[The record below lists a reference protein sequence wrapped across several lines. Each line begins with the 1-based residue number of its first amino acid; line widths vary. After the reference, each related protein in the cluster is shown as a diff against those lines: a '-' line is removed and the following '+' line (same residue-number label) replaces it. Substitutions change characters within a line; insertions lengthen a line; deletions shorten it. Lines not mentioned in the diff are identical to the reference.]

1 LIINMIKLIF
11 TFLMSGGLSF
21 AALYFSCGLAKP
33 VFENTL
39 SAFVTIA
46 ILFGALS
53 FALYNY
59 LDGTTKDIP
68 KELSRNKPE
77 KYKNA
82 LKALNDLKREVINNI
97 ALIILLLLL
106 ERALFGVGEVI
117 YDASSNLPIW
127 MGWVII
133 SARVSCLVVGMYAA
147 IVQFRGFLTANDLRT
162 ILMENGS

>member
-1 LIINMIKLIF
+1 MA
-11 TFLMSGGLSF
+11 S
-21 AALYFSCGLAKP
+21 P

-59 LDGTTKDIP
+59 LDGITKDIP
-68 KELSRNKPE
+68 KELSKNKPY

-82 LKALNDLKREVINNI
+82 LISLRDLKREVIYNI
-97 ALIILLLLL
+97 ALIIFLLLV
-106 ERALFGVGEVI
+106 ERMLFGIGEVI

-127 MGWVII
+127 VGWVII
-133 SARVSCLVVGMYAA
+133 SARVSCLVVGIYAA

-162 ILMENGS
+162 ILMENGD

>member
-1 LIINMIKLIF
+1 MLKLIIAFLI
-11 TFLMSGGLSF
+11 SSGLSF
-21 AALYFSCGLAKP
+21 AALYFSCGMATP

-59 LDGTTKDIP
+59 LDGITKDIP
-68 KELSRNKPE
+68 KELSKNKPN
-77 KYKNA
+77 KYKQA
-82 LKALNDLKREVINNI
+82 LKALSDLKREVIYNI

-106 ERALFGVGEVI
+106 ERTLFGISEVI
-117 YDASSNLPIW
+117 SGASSSLPVW
-127 MGWVII
+127 VGWAII
-133 SARVSCLVVGMYAA
+133 SARVSCLVVGIYAA

-162 ILMENGS
+162 ILMENGD

>member
-1 LIINMIKLIF
+1 MLKLIF
-11 TFLMSGGLSF
+11 AFLISSGLSF
-21 AALYFSCGLAKP
+21 ATLYFSCGMATP

-59 LDGTTKDIP
+59 LDGITKDIP
-68 KELSRNKPE
+68 KELSKNKPN
-77 KYKNA
+77 KYKQA
-82 LKALNDLKREVINNI
+82 LRALIDLKREVIYNI

-106 ERALFGVGEVI
+106 ERTLFGVGEVI
-117 YDASSNLPIW
+117 YGVSSNLPIW
-127 MGWVII
+127 VGWLII
-133 SARVSCLVVGMYAA
+133 SARVSCLVVGIYAA

-162 ILMENGS
+162 VLMENGD